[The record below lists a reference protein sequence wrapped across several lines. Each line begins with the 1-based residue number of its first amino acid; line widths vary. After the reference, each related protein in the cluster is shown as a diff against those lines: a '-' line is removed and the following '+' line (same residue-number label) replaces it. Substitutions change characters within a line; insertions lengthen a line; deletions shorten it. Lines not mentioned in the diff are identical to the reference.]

1 MKATLTRECSVC
13 ESPEK
18 RILFRQPLVLPEGR
32 SSYGGYDIVVCSN
45 CGFIYAD
52 NTISQAALD
61 THYTGPTKAA
71 QDLAEK
77 GEPAGDSIRL
87 ANTAAVI
94 KRFLRPSDRMLD
106 IGCGAARLLNLLKQS
121 GFDELRGLDPSPVAA
136 QFARSKYG
144 IEVEE
149 GNIFDYKGRVFDLVS
164 ACHVL
169 EHVVD
174 LCGFLRRV
182 YSLVRENG
190 LVYLEVPDVSQFD
203 RFTNPSSPDEWIY
216 LRDLFTHF
224 TPEHVNFFSPVSLRN
239 LMTRF
244 GFDEVLCES
253 DPLGVLVSVW
263 RRRAMQADTASESV
277 LVRYAAESQAAQS
290 SAIRVIERLARSG
303 EEVLVWGAGLHTQR
317 LLASG
322 PLAKVRIRAFVD
334 SDPAYSGAFMAG
346 RPIITPDEIHSLP
359 GCLPI
364 LISSWKAQAAI
375 VRAMESMKLPNQ
387 PILLYI

>member
-1 MKATLTRECSVC
+1 
-13 ESPEK
+13 
-18 RILFRQPLVLPEGR
+18 
-32 SSYGGYDIVVCSN
+32 
-45 CGFIYAD
+45 
-52 NTISQAALD
+52 LD

-71 QDLAEK
+71 QSLAEE
-77 GEPAGDSIRL
+77 GEPAGELIRL
-87 ANTAAVI
+87 ANTAAI
-94 KRFLRPSDRMLD
+94 LKRFLKPSGSMLD
-106 IGCGAARLLNLLKQS
+106 IGCGSARLLNLLKQS
-121 GFDELRGLDPSPVAA
+121 GFHQIRGLDQSPVAA
-136 QFARSKYG
+136 QIARSKYG
-144 IEVEE
+144 IEVEQ
-149 GNIFDYKGRVFDLVS
+149 GNIFDYKGQVFDLVS

-203 RFTNPSSPDEWIY
+203 RFIDPSSPDEWIY

-239 LMTRF
+239 FMTRF
-244 GFDEVLCES
+244 GFEEVLCES

-263 RRRAMQADTASESV
+263 RRRAMQVDTSSESV
-277 LVRYAAESQAAQS
+277 LLRYAAESLSAQS
-290 SAIRVIERLARSG
+290 AATQILEQLAKSG

-322 PLAKVRIRAFVD
+322 PLARVRIRAFVD
-334 SDPAYSGAFMAG
+334 SDPTYSGAFMGG

-375 VRAMESMKLPNQ
+375 VRAIESMNLPNQ
-387 PILLYI
+387 PILLYV